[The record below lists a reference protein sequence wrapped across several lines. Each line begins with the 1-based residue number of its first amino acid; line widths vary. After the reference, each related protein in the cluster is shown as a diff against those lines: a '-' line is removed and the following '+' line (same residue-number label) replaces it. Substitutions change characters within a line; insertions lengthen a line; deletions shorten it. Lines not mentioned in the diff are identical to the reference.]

1 MIVPALWSW
10 VQKRVMLLAL
20 HDIGWHFDG
29 LEQLWFDC
37 LEMEMKA
44 VAMNH
49 ATPGSRL
56 PFPTGAG
63 LRSLGSFQ
71 AVRARCQVPRRLC
84 FWYALCSK
92 VIGESRA
99 EVYEDRK
106 MLFAALI
113 HTS

>member
-1 MIVPALWSW
+1 
-10 VQKRVMLLAL
+10 
-20 HDIGWHFDG
+20 
-29 LEQLWFDC
+29 
-37 LEMEMKA
+37 MKA

-63 LRSLGSFQ
+63 LRSLDSFQ
-71 AVRARCQVPRRLC
+71 AVPARCQVQRRFC
-84 FWYALCSK
+84 FCYALCSK
-92 VIGESRA
+92 VTCESKA